1 MAAAE
6 FEEFRNS
13 CGEYLVLLWYY
24 TDLVSMTS
32 FCYHNYMVLAVIFG
46 YFVEV
51 CVVLHVN
58 ILYRKFLL
66 LLATTYLVSLMKYLV
81 EEKGFQC
88 LQTNRL

>member
-32 FCYHNYMVLAVIFG
+32 FCYDNYMVLAVIFG

-51 CVVLHVN
+51 FRASVRGIACK
-58 ILYRKFLL
+58 YF
-66 LLATTYLVSLMKYLV
+66 VSQV
-81 EEKGFQC
+81 SIITG
-88 LQTNRL
+88 N